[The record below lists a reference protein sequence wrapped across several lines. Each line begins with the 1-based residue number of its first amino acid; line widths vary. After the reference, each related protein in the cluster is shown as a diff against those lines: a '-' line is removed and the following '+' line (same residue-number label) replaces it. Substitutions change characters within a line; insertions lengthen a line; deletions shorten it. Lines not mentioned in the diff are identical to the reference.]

1 MIEPYTRT
9 ANQKLATRTN
19 AGREVRPV
27 PKIVPPPAR
36 PPAAQAFIPK
46 PPGYPPP
53 GFPAAPAAPPAKRFR
68 VVDTRN
74 EAIAAELCKEAA
86 ELYKEAAELREAMK
100 KKESDAG
107 DGLVEVKEQAV
118 KDEAMKE
125 EESDAG
131 DGLVEVKE
139 QAVEDEEEEE
149 EKQKSAK
156 KVHPR
161 FFLHPV

>member
-1 MIEPYTRT
+1 MIEPYTRI
-9 ANQKLATRTN
+9 ANPKLLTKTN
-19 AGREVRPV
+19 AGREVPPV
-27 PKIVPPPAR
+27 PKVVPPPAR

-53 GFPAAPAAPPAKRFR
+53 GFQAAPAAPPAKRFR
-68 VVDTRN
+68 VVDNRN

-107 DGLVEVKEQAV
+107 DGLVKS
-118 KDEAMKE
+118 EAMKE

-131 DGLVEVKE
+131 DGLVQVKE
-139 QAVEDEEEEE
+139 EAVEEE
-149 EKQKSAK
+149 EKQKSAE
-156 KVHPR
+156 KVRPPGHIQDCLSGHVR
-161 FFLHPV
+161 